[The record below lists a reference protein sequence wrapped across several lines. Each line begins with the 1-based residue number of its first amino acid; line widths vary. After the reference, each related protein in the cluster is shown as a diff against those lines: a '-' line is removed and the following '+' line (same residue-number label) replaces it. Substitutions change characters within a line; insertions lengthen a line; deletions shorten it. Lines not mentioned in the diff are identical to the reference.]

1 MVSSPL
7 SRTPTLIGLF
17 VFARRHEPEASE
29 CRARQTRR
37 CLAERSASSSSS
49 SLLYFRCDV
58 TSDGDDVIG
67 SCAAAGRV
75 TSSTSLFDRSRPL
88 DGTSSQQ

>member
-7 SRTPTLIGLF
+7 SRTPTLIGLS

-37 CLAERSASSSSS
+37 SLAERSASSS

-75 TSSTSLFDRSRPL
+75 TSSTSFFDRSRPL
-88 DGTSSQQ
+88 DGTWSQQ